1 MCQVV
6 QILEGVLDV
15 ALPPIPR
22 ALQVMIDNHE
32 HAVFF
37 TKSSSSQSFLN
48 QRATIQLLHL
58 KQRAPHHQE
67 VLKSV

>member
-32 HAVFF
+32 HVVFF
-37 TKSSSSQSFLN
+37 TISEFFESKSNNSTASSQ
-48 QRATIQLLHL
+48 A
-58 KQRAPHHQE
+58 
-67 VLKSV
+67 KSTTSSRSS